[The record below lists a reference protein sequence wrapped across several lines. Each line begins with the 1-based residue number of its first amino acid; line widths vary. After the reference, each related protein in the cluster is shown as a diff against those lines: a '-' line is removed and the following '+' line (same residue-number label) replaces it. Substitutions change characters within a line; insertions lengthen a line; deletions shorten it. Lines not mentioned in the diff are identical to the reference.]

1 MKKQPDKTNRK
12 RHGLRVAELVLGCIL
27 FTLAC
32 VLTGVTAWVNETFD
46 LTFQQILYTMAS
58 PLNGSELGVVLD
70 GVRACL
76 PHLLAL
82 TLFIL
87 AGAACLALQR
97 RFAFTASIDVYRRH
111 HKVDL
116 LSLARHL
123 MTLFA
128 AVSLFSSLKYADD
141 SLSITEYVALRL
153 DASTLYEEHYVDPKS
168 VRITAPAQK
177 KNLLCIYLESMETT
191 YSSPAEGGR
200 QPVNLIPNLTQL
212 AREHCS
218 FSNSTL
224 LGGAHSGTG
233 TNWTMAALLASTAGI
248 PFSFPVEDNDMDQQA
263 RFAPGCT
270 TMGEILEDNGYRNMF
285 LCGSNGEFAG
295 RKKYFEQHGDY
306 EVYDYY
312 SARDDGYFPEDY
324 QVFWGI
330 EDEILYRVAKDKLL
344 ELSQSGQPFNLTML
358 TVDTHHIGGYV
369 CELCGDEYENP
380 TANVVACADRQ
391 IAGFLDW
398 CSQQDFYEDTVI
410 VVLGDHPRMDNNLV
424 EGVDYYDRTAYN
436 CFLNTACPAPPL
448 GRRQNR
454 EFSTLD
460 YYPTILAAMGFEI
473 EGNRLG
479 LGVNLF
485 SGEDTLSES
494 MGFQALDREIARYSP
509 YYVSHF
515 A

>member
-1 MKKQPDKTNRK
+1 MKNQTDKANRK
-12 RHGLRVAELVLGCIL
+12 RHGLRAVEFALGCIL

-32 VLTGVTAWVNETFD
+32 VLAGVTAWVNETFD
-46 LTFQQILYTMAS
+46 LTFQQILYTLAS
-58 PLNGSELGVVLD
+58 PLNGSELGVVMD
-70 GVRACL
+70 GVKACI
-76 PHLLAL
+76 PHLLVLA
-82 TLFIL
+82 LFIL
-87 AGAACLALQR
+87 AGTACLVFPR
-97 RFAFTASIDVYRRH
+97 RFAFTATIDVYRWRH
-111 HKVDL
+111 TTDL
-116 LSLARHL
+116 LALARHL

-128 AVSLFSSLKYADD
+128 AGSLLSSLKYLD
-141 SLSITEYVALRL
+141 SSLNVMEYITLRL

-168 VRITAPAQK
+168 VRITAPEQK
-177 KNLLCIYLESMETT
+177 KNLLCIYLESMEST
-191 YSSPAEGGR
+191 YASPEEGGR

-212 AREHCS
+212 ARENCS

-224 LGGAHSGTG
+224 LGGAHAGTG

-248 PFSFPVEDNDMDQQA
+248 PFSFPVEDNDMDQQTY
-263 RFAPGCT
+263 FAPGCT
-270 TMGEILEDNGYRNMF
+270 SVGEILEDNGYRNLF

-295 RKKYFEQHGDY
+295 RKKYFEQHGNY

-330 EDEILYRVAKDKLL
+330 EDEILYRIAKDKLL
-344 ELSQSGQPFNLTML
+344 ELSQGEQPFNLTML

-369 CELCGDEYENP
+369 CGLCGDDYENQ

-391 IAGFLDW
+391 IAGFLEW

-424 EGVDYYDRTAYN
+424 EDVDYYDRTVYN
-436 CFLNTACPAPPL
+436 CFLNCARPLPPQA
-448 GRRQNR
+448 RRQNR

-460 YYPTILAAMGFEI
+460 YYPTILAAMDFEI
-473 EGNRLG
+473 EGDRLG
-479 LGVNLF
+479 LGVSLF
-485 SGEDTLSES
+485 SEEDTLSES
-494 MGFQALDREIARYSP
+494 MGFRTLDREIARYSP

>member
-1 MKKQPDKTNRK
+1 MMKKPANHK
-12 RHGLRVAELVLGCIL
+12 RYPLRVAELVMGCVL
-27 FTLAC
+27 FTAAQVLA
-32 VLTGVTAWVNETFD
+32 GVTAWVNDTFD
-46 LTFQQILYTMAS
+46 LTFQQILYTLAS
-58 PLNGSELGVVLD
+58 PLDGSELGVVAD
-70 GVRACL
+70 GVAACI
-76 PHLLAL
+76 PNLLAI

-87 AGAACLALQR
+87 AGTACLLLQR
-97 RFAFTASIDVYRRH
+97 RYAFTASIRAFRWRH
-111 HKVDL
+111 RTDL
-116 LSLARHL
+116 FSLARHL
-123 MTLFA
+123 MTLCA
-128 AVSLFSSLKYADD
+128 AAALFGAVQFVDRSLDISGYL
-141 SLSITEYVALRL
+141 ALRL
-153 DASTLYEEHYVDPKS
+153 DASTLYEKHYVDPKHVS
-168 VRITAPAQK
+168 VKAPEQK

-191 YSSPAEGGR
+191 YASPAEGGR
-200 QPVNLIPNLTQL
+200 QPVNLIPNLTEL

-224 LGGAHSGTG
+224 LGGSHSGTG

-263 RFAPGCT
+263 HFAPGCT
-270 TMGEILEDNGYRNMF
+270 SLGEILEDNGYRNLF

-295 RKKYFEQHGDY
+295 RKKYFEQHGNYD
-306 EVYDYY
+306 VYDYY

-324 QVFWGI
+324 NVWWGY
-330 EDEILYRVAKDKLL
+330 EDEILYRIAKDKLL
-344 ELSQSGQPFNLTML
+344 ELSKSGQPFNLTML

-369 CELCGDEYENP
+369 CGLCGDEFENQ

-391 IAGFLDW
+391 IAGFIEW
-398 CSQQDFYEDTVI
+398 CTRQDFYKDTVI
-410 VVLGDHPRMDNNLV
+410 IILGDHPRMDNNLV
-424 EGVDYYDRTAYN
+424 DGVEYYDRTVYN
-436 CFLNTACPAPPL
+436 CFLNPACPVPEL

-485 SGEDTLSES
+485 SGEETLSES
-494 MGFQALDREIARYSP
+494 MGFQTLDDEIARYSP
-509 YYVSHF
+509 YYVNHF